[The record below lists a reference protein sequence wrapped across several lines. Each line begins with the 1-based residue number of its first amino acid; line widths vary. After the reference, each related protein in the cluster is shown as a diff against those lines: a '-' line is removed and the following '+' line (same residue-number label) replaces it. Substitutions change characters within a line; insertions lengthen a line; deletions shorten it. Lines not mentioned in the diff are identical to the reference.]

1 MANQSTWVFDPS
13 HSEITFKVKHLMIT
27 NVKGSFK
34 SFDATLLSGDDDFKS
49 ASATAKIDVSSI
61 DTNNV
66 DRDNH
71 LKSGDFFD
79 AEQFKT
85 IDFVSTNMERF
96 DEENGK
102 LQGKLTIKGI
112 TRDVSF
118 DLEFGG
124 VSKDPWGNIKTGF
137 SLHGQINRDDFGLHW
152 NAALETGGVLVSNEI
167 KITGEFQFTKQA
179 V

>member
-1 MANQSTWVFDPS
+1 MANQSTWVFDPA

-27 NVKGSFK
+27 NVKGSFQT
-34 SFDATLLSGDDDFKS
+34 FDATLNSGSDDFNN
-49 ASATAKIDVSSI
+49 ANATAKIDVASI
-61 DTNNV
+61 FTNNQ

-79 AEQFKT
+79 VEQFKT
-85 IDFVSTNMERF
+85 IDFVSTNIERF

-102 LQGKLTIKGI
+102 IHGKLTIKGI
-112 TRDVSF
+112 TKDVSF

-124 VSKDPWGNIKTGF
+124 VSKDPWGNIKAGF
-137 SLHGQINRDDFGLHW
+137 SVHGQINRDDFGLYW

-167 KITGEFQFTKQA
+167 KITGEFQFTKQTF
-179 V
+179 